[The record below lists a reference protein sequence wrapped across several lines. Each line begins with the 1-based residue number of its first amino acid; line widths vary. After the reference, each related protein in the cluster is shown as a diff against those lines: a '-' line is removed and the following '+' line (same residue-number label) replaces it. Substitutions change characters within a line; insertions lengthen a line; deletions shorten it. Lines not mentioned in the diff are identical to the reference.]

1 MNISVQQ
8 KRKTEELRTTTRIP
22 QGITGTTL
30 DTGER
35 TARLYRQRRSYLAMA
50 FRSEKGEEKDMFFKE
65 LKEKKEKDKDKEITD
80 RLNELLDKYRNECV
94 WYMIISGM
102 PAEEIKKQD
111 VSADHLM
118 ESALR
123 EAIKATR
130 EMGEEIR
137 RKRKCATE
145 SE

>member
-1 MNISVQQ
+1 
-8 KRKTEELRTTTRIP
+8 
-22 QGITGTTL
+22 
-30 DTGER
+30 
-35 TARLYRQRRSYLAMA
+35 
-50 FRSEKGEEKDMFFKE
+50 MFFKRW
-65 LKEKKEKDKDKEITD
+65 KEKKEKEITDKEITD
-80 RLNELLDKYRNECV
+80 RLNELISQYRRECI
-94 WYMIISGM
+94 WYMIKSEM
-102 PAEEIKKQD
+102 SEEEIQKQD

-145 SE
+145 SELSH

>member
-1 MNISVQQ
+1 MA
-8 KRKTEELRTTTRIP
+8 L
-22 QGITGTTL
+22 
-30 DTGER
+30 
-35 TARLYRQRRSYLAMA
+35 A
-50 FRSEKGEEKDMFFKE
+50 FRSESEKGEEKDMFFKRW
-65 LKEKKEKDKDKEITD
+65 KEKKEKEITDKEITD
-80 RLNELLDKYRNECV
+80 RLNELISQYRRECI
-94 WYMIISGM
+94 WYMIKSEM
-102 PAEEIKKQD
+102 SEEEIQKQD

>member
-1 MNISVQQ
+1 
-8 KRKTEELRTTTRIP
+8 
-22 QGITGTTL
+22 
-30 DTGER
+30 
-35 TARLYRQRRSYLAMA
+35 
-50 FRSEKGEEKDMFFKE
+50 MFFKE
-65 LKEKKEKDKDKEITD
+65 LKEKKEKDKEITD

-137 RKRKCATE
+137 RKKRCATE
-145 SE
+145 SELSH

>member
-1 MNISVQQ
+1 MI
-8 KRKTEELRTTTRIP
+8 K
-22 QGITGTTL
+22 
-30 DTGER
+30 
-35 TARLYRQRRSYLAMA
+35 
-50 FRSEKGEEKDMFFKE
+50 SEMSE
-65 LKEKKEKDKDKEITD
+65 
-80 RLNELLDKYRNECV
+80 
-94 WYMIISGM
+94 
-102 PAEEIKKQD
+102 EEIQKQD

-137 RKRKCATE
+137 RKKRCATE